1 MSRQVRTK
9 KRVVIGSLAIL
20 MGVGLIAG
28 FDSTSLYFGLGIF
41 GPAGYSAVM
50 IALGVALIMKKD
62 TQE

>member
-9 KRVVIGSLAIL
+9 KRLVLGSLAIIL
-20 MGVGLIAG
+20 GVGLIAG
-28 FDSTSLYFGLGIF
+28 FDSTSLYFGLGLF

-50 IALGVALIMKKD
+50 IALGVALILKKD

>member
-1 MSRQVRTK
+1 VSRPVRSK
-9 KRVVIGSLAIL
+9 KRVVIGSIAIIL
-20 MGVGLIAG
+20 GVGLIAG

-50 IALGVALIMKKD
+50 IALGVALILKKD

>member
-1 MSRQVRTK
+1 VSRQVRTK

>member
-1 MSRQVRTK
+1 VSRPVRSK
-9 KRVVIGSLAIL
+9 KRIVIGSIAIIL
-20 MGVGLIAG
+20 GVGLIAG

-50 IALGVALIMKKD
+50 IALGVALILKKD